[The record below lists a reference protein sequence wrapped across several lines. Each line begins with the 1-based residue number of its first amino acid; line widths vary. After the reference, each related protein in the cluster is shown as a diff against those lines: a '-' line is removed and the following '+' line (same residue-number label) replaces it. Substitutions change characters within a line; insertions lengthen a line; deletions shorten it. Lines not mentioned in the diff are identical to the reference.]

1 MIVSIKLPDAM
12 HAAVQKRVR
21 DLGFKSVHAYLRW
34 KLDEDLTISKHQATE
49 RERIKWK
56 NVGHATYLPN
66 SIRSR
71 VMALPVGQSFTVDD
85 ILRRNDD
92 RASVGVTLHYLHRA
106 GIIGLKSS
114 AKRTKERGGWE
125 PAVFVRVSTTN
136 KGKK

>member
-1 MIVSIKLPDAM
+1 MIISIKLPDDM
-12 HAAVQKRVR
+12 HAAVQQRVR

-34 KLDEDLTISKHQATE
+34 KLDEDLTIAAYQAKE
-49 RERIKWK
+49 RVRK
-56 NVGHATYLPN
+56 NPRNSEHSTYLPN

-71 VMALPVGQSFTVDD
+71 VMALPVGQTFTVDD
-85 ILRRNDD
+85 IIRRNDD